1 MKAMLISDLIIMRKY
16 LIQQSAI
23 GLVLGVVLAF
33 VMENPFVITPLIG
46 VMVAVTCAFT
56 VLALDERNGWERYR
70 LALPLSR
77 ANVVVGRYAS
87 LGIATLIGFAVG
99 FVASI
104 IVLAIASAPAA
115 GTVGIERM
123 LANHVLWG
131 SLAIACACGLVIVSV
146 MLSVMLPLA
155 LRFGMTKAVRFVPA
169 IVIVAALIALAA
181 SQTGG
186 AEGIVSFIDSVY
198 RGSIGIAGL
207 VVGAVAIAIAL
218 YAASAAIA
226 AKLYEAR
233 EL

>member
-23 GLVLGVVLAF
+23 GLVLGIVLAF

-46 VMVAVTCAFT
+46 VMVAVTCSFT
-56 VLALDERNGWERYR
+56 VLALDERNGWEKYR

-87 LGIATLIGFAVG
+87 LAVATLVGFAVG
-99 FVASI
+99 FVASAV
-104 IVLAIASAPAA
+104 VLTFATMPAMGA
-115 GTVGIERM
+115 VGIER
-123 LANHVLWG
+123 LAADHVIWG
-131 SLAIACACGLVIVSV
+131 SLAIASSFGLVIVSV

-186 AEGIVSFIDSVY
+186 AEGIVTFIESAYRSSFGV
-198 RGSIGIAGL
+198 AGL
-207 VVGAVAIAIAL
+207 AVGAVAIAVAL